1 MSVQLY
7 VSNSLKPLAGRI
19 ASDLKQDYDNV
30 FRQQFVVTQT
40 EGMNH
45 WLRLQIAEHL
55 GIAANCRFIKPNDI
69 VSQIYFWLGGKSKT
83 VFNTDYAKWN
93 LFHFLSDPEFMQQFP
108 AIATYYQENDL
119 KQIALATKIAD
130 LFDQYQIYRPEIIQ
144 EWNKA
149 SLSSVQDDWQQYLWI
164 RLRQASNEDLLDKT
178 GMIESIIELLK
189 EKEKQILLQSKLPAL
204 YFFGIAV
211 ITPFYLKLFY
221 ALSRIISIRFYLLNP
236 APTSYW
242 LEDQSEKEI
251 ARFLQRQK
259 KKVPHDESPIV
270 GNTLLQSWGTIIKE
284 SFALLFRD
292 ETYINQ
298 YNDELAIEPPPPQTL
313 LKKIQHDIFYN
324 APEEERNLILS
335 SDIKD
340 GSMTINA
347 CFTQVRE
354 VEVLYNYLVHLINQ
368 KKETLSAR
376 DIVVMVSDIDT
387 YAPYIRAVFEH
398 APYTFPFSIVDERIA
413 SGNNLFNAIELLL
426 SIEENEITAEQVL
439 ELLESKYIR
448 ERFQIK
454 DVELIRKAVL
464 HAGIRFGLKGDREN
478 ETRQLSWE
486 YGLQRI
492 LYGIC
497 ISGSPEFETET
508 DRLFP
513 IDLAEGNA
521 STELIRFCHFMEMLQ
536 YTVRKRAEEKQL
548 TGWIAYLQELVE
560 NMVFQAGEQ
569 EDEAYHHFISYLER
583 LSLLEPIHDSNI
595 SFEVFRHSFLN
606 LLQTETKA
614 QTFAGSGI
622 TFCSLIP
629 MRSIPFK
636 VVAMLGMNF
645 DQFPRKEQPISFNL
659 IARKKQKG
667 DRNVKDNDK
676 HLFLE
681 TLLSAEQYFY
691 ISYIGKSSKDAS
703 TIPPSSLVD
712 ELIDYII
719 RGTEDGTEQVRL
731 KLVTTHPLHG
741 FSQLYFNG
749 SGLVSYLSDDHFKA
763 GEPKSE
769 SKTETPDYSFE
780 EIAISDLLRFFQDP
794 FKWFLNKSLGIYYE
808 EDEQLLPDTELFEL
822 NKLEQWQIDQDL
834 ISLNE
839 SEIESYYRTL
849 KQTGKLPLRNIGRF
863 YFNQEIEKIQPF
875 KIRIDE
881 LINGLTA
888 ETREIHLQLSNH
900 LVTGTIHS
908 VYGNNCILY
917 NTSSNYN
924 KFLVKGYLT
933 FLFAAAQGLDLDFYF
948 VLMKDPQT
956 YYLST
961 KMISKEAAIQKLEA
975 LLESYKNGF
984 YEPFLFFPS
993 IKNPLKL
1000 FETNDPNRFMEN
1012 ISKLKSTPNDYT
1024 FDDSYVNK
1032 ALELGY
1038 FSDKHY
1044 EALRKNMLQL
1054 FTDLNNFFPGI
1065 IQ

>member
-1 MSVQLY
+1 MPVQLY

-19 ASDLKQDYDNV
+19 ASDLKQDSDDV
-30 FRQQFVVTQT
+30 FRKQFVVTQT

-69 VSQIYFWLGGKSKT
+69 VSQIYFWLGGKNKP

-108 AIATYYQENDL
+108 DIASYYHANEL
-119 KQIALATKIAD
+119 KQIALATKVAD
-130 LFDQYQIYRPEIIQ
+130 LFDQYQVYRPEIIQ
-144 EWNKA
+144 EWNHTE
-149 SLSSVQDDWQQYLWI
+149 LSSAQNDWQQYLWI
-164 RLRQASNEDLLDKT
+164 RLRQASPEDLLDKT

-189 EKEKQILLQSKLPAL
+189 EKEKQILLQSKLPSL

-221 ALSRIISIRFYLLNP
+221 ELSRHISIRFYLLNP

-259 KKVPHDESPIV
+259 KKVPHNEAPIV

-298 YNDELAIEPPPPQTL
+298 YNDELSIEPPPPQTL
-313 LKKIQHDIFYN
+313 LQKIQHDIFYN
-324 APEEERNLILS
+324 APEEERNRILD

-340 GSMTINA
+340 GSLTINA

-354 VEVLYNYLVHLINQ
+354 VEVLYNYLVELIDQ
-368 KKETLSAR
+368 KKESLSAR

-398 APYTFPFSIVDERIA
+398 APYAFPFSIVDERIA

-426 SIEENEITAEQVL
+426 SIEEQELTAEQVL

-486 YGLQRI
+486 YGLERI

-513 IDLAEGNA
+513 IDLAEGSA
-521 STELIRFCHFMEMLQ
+521 SAELIRFCHFMEMLQ

-569 EDEAYHHFISYLER
+569 EDEAYHRFISYLER
-583 LSLLEPIHDSNI
+583 LTLLEPIHDSNI

-719 RGTEDGTEQVRL
+719 RGTEDGTEQLRSD
-731 KLVTTHPLHG
+731 LVTTHPLHG

-763 GEPKSE
+763 SEPKSE
-769 SKTETPDYSFE
+769 SKTETPEYSFE
-780 EIAISDLLRFFQDP
+780 EIALSDLLRFFQDP
-794 FKWFLNKSLGIYYE
+794 FKWFLNKSLGIYY
-808 EDEQLLPDTELFEL
+808 DENGQLLPDTELFEL
-822 NKLEQWQIDQDL
+822 NRLEQWQIDQDL
-834 ISLNE
+834 IALNE
-839 SEIESYYRTL
+839 SEIESYYRSL
-849 KQTGKLPLRNIGRF
+849 KQTGKLPLRNIGRI
-863 YFNQEIEKIQPF
+863 YFNEEIEKIKPF
-875 KIRIDE
+875 KLQINE
-881 LINGLTA
+881 LTNGLSP
-888 ETREIHLQLSNH
+888 ETSEIHLQAGGH
-900 LVTGTIHS
+900 LLTGTIHS
-908 VYGNNCILY
+908 IYGTNCIRY
-917 NTSSNYN
+917 TTSSNYI
-924 KFLVKGYLT
+924 KYLVKEYITFLV
-933 FLFAAAQGLDLDFYF
+933 AAAQGLDVDFYF
-948 VLMKDPQT
+948 LILKDGQT
-956 YYLST
+956 FCRST
-961 KMISKEAAIQKLEA
+961 QTISKETAIQKLEP
-975 LLESYKNGF
+975 LIEYYKKGF

-993 IKNPLKL
+993 LRKPLKL
-1000 FETNDPNRFMEN
+1000 FEKDDPDRFMEM
-1012 ISKLKSTPNDYT
+1012 ISKKKNDTNDYD
-1024 FDDSYVNK
+1024 FNESYLNK
-1032 ALELGY
+1032 AFELGY
-1038 FSDKHY
+1038 FSERYY
-1044 EALRKNMLQL
+1044 EVLRNNTLHL
-1054 FTDLNNFFPGI
+1054 FNEINSLFPGI

>member
-1 MSVQLY
+1 MPVQLY
-7 VSNSLKPLAGRI
+7 VSNSLKPLAKQI
-19 ASDLKQDYDNV
+19 ASDLKQYRNNV
-30 FRQQFVVTQT
+30 FGQQYVVTQT

-69 VSQIYFWLGGKSKT
+69 VSQIYYWLGGKNKP
-83 VFNTDYAKWN
+83 VFSTDFVKWN
-93 LFHFLSDPEFMQQFP
+93 LFHFLGDSEFIQRFP
-108 AIATYYQENDL
+108 DIASYYQSNDL
-119 KQIALATKIAD
+119 KQIALATKVAD
-130 LFDQYQIYRPEIIQ
+130 LFDQYQVYRPEIIQ
-144 EWNKA
+144 EWNQTA
-149 SLSSVQDDWQQYLWI
+149 LSSVQNDWQQYLWI
-164 RLRQASNEDLLDKT
+164 CLRETTQDEMLDKT
-178 GMIESIIELLK
+178 GMIESIIEMLK
-189 EKEKQILLQSKLPAL
+189 EKEKQTLLQDKLPAL
-204 YFFGIAV
+204 SFFGIAV

-221 ALSRIISIRFYLLNP
+221 ELSRHISIQFYLLNP

-242 LEDQSEKEI
+242 LEDRSEKEI
-251 ARFLQRQK
+251 ARFLRKQK
-259 KKVPHDESPIV
+259 KQIPQDELSIA
-270 GNTLLQSWGTIIKE
+270 GNTLLHSWGTIIKD

-292 ETYINQ
+292 ETYINL
-298 YNDELAIEPPPPQTL
+298 YNDDLAIEPAPPQTL
-313 LKKIQHDIFYN
+313 LQKIQHDIFYN
-324 APEEERNLILS
+324 APEEERNQILK

-340 GSMTINA
+340 GSLTINT

-354 VEVLYNYLVHLINQ
+354 VEVFYNYLVHLIDQ

-398 APYTFPFSIVDERIA
+398 APYTFPYSIVDEKIT

-426 SIEENEITAEQVL
+426 SIDEKEMTAEQVL

-448 ERFQIK
+448 ERFQIT

-464 HAGIRFGLKGDREN
+464 QAGIRFGLEGDRGN

-508 DRLFP
+508 DRLLP
-513 IDLAEGNA
+513 IDLAEGSSSA
-521 STELIRFCHFMEMLQ
+521 DLIRFCHFMEMLQ
-536 YTVRKRAEEKQL
+536 YTVRKRSEEKQL
-548 TGWIAYLQELVE
+548 SGWIAYLQELVE

-569 EDEAYHHFISYLER
+569 EDESYHRFIAYLER
-583 LSLLEPIHDSNI
+583 LTLLEPIHDNNI
-595 SFEVFRHSFLN
+595 SFDVFRYSFLN
-606 LLQTETKA
+606 LLQTETKT

-659 IARKKQKG
+659 IANKKQKG

-719 RGTEDGTEQVRL
+719 RGTEDRTEQLRSD
-731 KLVTTHPLHG
+731 LVTTHPLHG

-780 EIAISDLLRFFQDP
+780 EIALSDLQYFFRDP
-794 FKWFLNKSLGIYYE
+794 FKWFLNKSLGIYYD

-834 ISLNE
+834 ITMND

-863 YFNQEIEKIQPF
+863 YFNQEIEKINPF
-875 KIRIDE
+875 KLQINE
-881 LINGLTA
+881 LTNGLSP
-888 ETREIHLQLSNH
+888 ETREIHLQPGGHIL
-900 LVTGTIHS
+900 TGSIHS
-908 VYGNNCILY
+908 IYGTNCIRY
-917 NTSSNYN
+917 TTSSNYN
-924 KFLVKGYLT
+924 KYLLKEYIT
-933 FLFAAAQGLDLDFYF
+933 FMVAAAQGLDLDFYF
-948 VLMKDPQT
+948 LIMKNEQT
-956 YYLST
+956 FFRNT
-961 KMISKEAAIQKLEA
+961 QTISKEAAIQKLEI
-975 LLESYKNGF
+975 LIEFYKKGF

-993 IKNPLKL
+993 LHNPLKL
-1000 FETNDPNRFMEN
+1000 FEYNDPDLFLETIIKKKNN
-1012 ISKLKSTPNDYT
+1012 PNDYT
-1024 FDDSYVNK
+1024 FNEAYFNK
-1032 ALELGY
+1032 AFELGY
-1038 FSDKHY
+1038 FSERHY
-1044 EALRKNMLQL
+1044 EALRNNMLYL
-1054 FTDLNNFFPGI
+1054 FNELNSLFPGI
-1065 IQ
+1065 TQ